1 MAKFKTSA
9 RTLDLLGRQQIAGI
23 PTAINELFKNAHDAY
38 ADFAEIDYLRS
49 QKLFILRDNGLG
61 MTEEDFETR
70 WLTLGTE
77 SKVSSS
83 AITLPP
89 IDENKPLREITGEK
103 GIGRLAIASIGSQVL
118 VLSRAK
124 SYNSLNNTVVALI
137 NWRIFELP
145 GLSLDEIIIP
155 LRNIQGGTL
164 PDMTLINNMKNEL
177 VDTLK
182 KIAKNKQALESIIT
196 SILDEIL
203 SFNINPSE
211 IENSLPNPSLSLLK
225 NGHGTHFYISPVN
238 EMLDNDIDG
247 DSNNTDATK
256 IEKMLVGFTN
266 TMTPCHPKP
275 QIELAFRDYKTDNKT
290 YKDIINKDYFFTPED
305 FYTAD
310 HHIEG
315 MFDEYGQFKG
325 KVTIYKEKEFQD
337 HIINWN
343 GNNFRKT
350 TCGPFNIDFA
360 YVQGKS
366 SQTIIGQEDYNRII
380 AKCDKYGG
388 IYIYKDNIRILPYG
402 DSDYDFIDIEKN
414 RTKSASFY
422 FFSYRRMFGAINIS
436 KQYNSELKEKA
447 GREGFIENKAYRQ
460 MREILK
466 NFFIQLAADF
476 FRDNGGPKS
485 IFWRERRSEQ
495 EKIYKALEKREKQAK
510 AKKEIF
516 IKKLNKF
523 FEDLSSGAISLKIQ
537 EILNNVAIELG
548 GVIYVRDAEK
558 ASQKILDIEFSTR
571 EKIET
576 YKQTIK
582 LVQPRGFFLN
592 KRVAEDYNSYLIEF
606 EKLETNLFSKALED
620 LEELLNYYTSR
631 LHIEISKRKRLELA
645 VNQVSSDAT
654 KIASKKGKEANTAAS
669 EVKQRV
675 KELANQLMIGLEDKI
690 RTIKDEFKQLQINNS
705 DDFNLVKERQR
716 MENEILAEKEK
727 ATNAL
732 DSVLKQLDSFYWEQ
746 DDLGNI
752 VTSEDITQALQ
763 EKVFDLEEK
772 MINDVEL
779 SQLGQAVGIIH
790 HEFSSTVN
798 SIRDSIKDLKAWA
811 DVNEKLEGLYTN
823 IRTNFEHLDGYL
835 NLNNS

>member
-388 IYIYKDNIRILPYG
+388 IYIYIRI
-402 DSDYDFIDIEKN
+402 I
-414 RTKSASFY
+414 
-422 FFSYRRMFGAINIS
+422 
-436 KQYNSELKEKA
+436 
-447 GREGFIENKAYRQ
+447 
-460 MREILK
+460 
-466 NFFIQLAADF
+466 
-476 FRDNGGPKS
+476 
-485 IFWRERRSEQ
+485 
-495 EKIYKALEKREKQAK
+495 
-510 AKKEIF
+510 
-516 IKKLNKF
+516 
-523 FEDLSSGAISLKIQ
+523 
-537 EILNNVAIELG
+537 
-548 GVIYVRDAEK
+548 
-558 ASQKILDIEFSTR
+558 
-571 EKIET
+571 
-576 YKQTIK
+576 
-582 LVQPRGFFLN
+582 
-592 KRVAEDYNSYLIEF
+592 
-606 EKLETNLFSKALED
+606 
-620 LEELLNYYTSR
+620 
-631 LHIEISKRKRLELA
+631 
-645 VNQVSSDAT
+645 
-654 KIASKKGKEANTAAS
+654 
-669 EVKQRV
+669 
-675 KELANQLMIGLEDKI
+675 
-690 RTIKDEFKQLQINNS
+690 
-705 DDFNLVKERQR
+705 
-716 MENEILAEKEK
+716 
-727 ATNAL
+727 
-732 DSVLKQLDSFYWEQ
+732 
-746 DDLGNI
+746 
-752 VTSEDITQALQ
+752 
-763 EKVFDLEEK
+763 
-772 MINDVEL
+772 
-779 SQLGQAVGIIH
+779 
-790 HEFSSTVN
+790 
-798 SIRDSIKDLKAWA
+798 
-811 DVNEKLEGLYTN
+811 
-823 IRTNFEHLDGYL
+823 
-835 NLNNS
+835 